1 MYDKDMPRDEKITLF
16 EIVSYI
22 ITVSSIMALVMLEFK
37 AGLVAEKWY
46 GPIIVFGTILLG
58 IAIHVYV
65 VGRREE

>member
-22 ITVSSIMALVMLEFK
+22 ITVSSIMALIMLAFK

-58 IAIHVYV
+58 IAIHVFLV
-65 VGRREE
+65 VRRK

>member
-22 ITVSSIMALVMLEFK
+22 ITMSSIIALGILALK
-37 AGLVAEKWY
+37 AGVAEKWY

-58 IAIHVYV
+58 IAIHVFLV
-65 VGRREE
+65 VRRK